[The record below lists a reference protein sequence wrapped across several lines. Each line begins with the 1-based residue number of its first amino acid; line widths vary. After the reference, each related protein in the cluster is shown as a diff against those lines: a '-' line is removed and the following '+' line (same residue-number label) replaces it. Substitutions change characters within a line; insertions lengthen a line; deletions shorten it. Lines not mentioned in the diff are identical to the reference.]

1 MSATRPDSDF
11 TIDPRTNAVTMG
23 VVTVTPPPSV
33 PASSRFAPGAI
44 VAGRYRLV
52 ALLGRGGMGEVYRAD
67 DLTLDQT
74 VALKFLPEGM
84 AGGDTRLAQFHNEL
98 RTARQVSHRNVCRL
112 YDLGDADGRRFL
124 TMEYVDGEDL
134 ASLLRRIGR
143 IPQDKAIQ
151 IARQLCAGVA
161 AAHERGVLHRDLKPA
176 NVMLDGHGDVRIT
189 DFGIATAAK
198 DAGADIAGTPQYMAP
213 EQLAGRLASIRSDL
227 YALGLILFEIFT
239 GKRAY
244 EATSLGELKQLH
256 DTGTVMAPSSIV
268 RDLDPAVERVIL
280 RCLEKDPERRPASAL
295 TVAVSLPGG
304 DPLAAALAA
313 GETPS
318 PELPSR
324 FSWKSRRSSRWHSD
338 GGSRS
343 CRSALRCCRC
353 SACRCCSR
361 DGSAS
366 STACCKTHSP
376 SR

>member
-1 MSATRPDSDF
+1 MSVTRPDDDF

-33 PASSRFAPGAI
+33 PASSRVAPGAI

-67 DLTLDQT
+67 DLTLDQA
-74 VALKFLPEGM
+74 VALKFLPEGI

-176 NVMLDGHGDVRIT
+176 NVMIDGDGNVRIT
-189 DFGIATAAK
+189 DFGIATATGE
-198 DAGADIAGTPQYMAP
+198 AGTDVAGTPQYMAP
-213 EQLAGRLASIRSDL
+213 EQ
-227 YALGLILFEIFT
+227 FT
-239 GKRAY
+239 GH
-244 EATSLGELKQLH
+244 Q
-256 DTGTVMAPSSIV
+256 
-268 RDLDPAVERVIL
+268 
-280 RCLEKDPERRPASAL
+280 AS
-295 TVAVSLPGG
+295 T
-304 DPLAAALAA
+304 
-313 GETPS
+313 
-318 PELPSR
+318 
-324 FSWKSRRSSRWHSD
+324 KS
-338 GGSRS
+338 
-343 CRSALRCCRC
+343 
-353 SACRCCSR
+353 
-361 DGSAS
+361 
-366 STACCKTHSP
+366 
-376 SR
+376 